1 METTAVVRY
10 GSILMTKKCYRI
22 CMSYI
27 DMLADS
33 ISVRI
38 NKALEDFKNIA
49 RSSNFIATNKCG
61 HMLGYFFPS
70 SFNRFDPNFL
80 FLYKKNMQL
89 VILLYPKS

>member
-1 METTAVVRY
+1 
-10 GSILMTKKCYRI
+10 
-22 CMSYI
+22 MSYI

-61 HMLGYFFPS
+61 HMLGYFFLLHLTDLTPTS
-70 SFNRFDPNFL
+70 YFYIKKYATGNF
-80 FLYKKNMQL
+80 
-89 VILLYPKS
+89 VVS